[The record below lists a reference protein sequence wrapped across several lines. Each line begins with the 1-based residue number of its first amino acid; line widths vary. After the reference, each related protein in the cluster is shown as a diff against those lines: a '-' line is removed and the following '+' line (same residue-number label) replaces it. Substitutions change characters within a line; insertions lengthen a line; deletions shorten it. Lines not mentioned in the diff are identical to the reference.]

1 MARSFSATCGPD
13 GLLHHLADLRSAVP
27 SASGGVVFVSGQL
40 AQRASGV
47 AELVRST
54 WRGIPA
60 CVVPAA
66 GVLSERGEIEGDTG
80 ASGVLWSG
88 GQVTPF
94 ALPERAEE
102 PGRLLRDTLARTV
115 GRRSATA
122 ILFARPGAFAPE
134 RLEALASIAPSTCL
148 FGAGTASGSAIGVT
162 SQGELLEGAATGL
175 AITGLAPPLVD
186 ASPAARLLSGFHPI
200 EEVSGGVV
208 LRAGGR
214 PALDLLSAATA
225 ALGEPPSPQHLVL
238 AALADPPEPRG
249 DAAEPR
255 RDAAEPRGDAAEP
268 RGDAAEPA
276 APRGVRYVLRPVRG
290 VDPSRRG
297 LLLGD
302 DARPGARL
310 AFAVRDAAAAR
321 AGLEGI
327 ARQVSRSALGS
338 APRFALYLSCAGRG
352 QGLYGAPDVEA
363 RILRQRFA
371 DLPIA
376 GMHSS
381 FEIAP
386 WAPGQAR
393 LALYTGVLALF
404 RAPS

>member
-27 SASGGVVFVSGQL
+27 SASGGIVFVSGQL

-66 GVLSERGEIEGDTG
+66 GVLSERGELEGDTG

-88 GQVTPF
+88 GRVAPF
-94 ALPERAEE
+94 ALPERAED
-102 PGRLLRDTLARTV
+102 PSRALRETLARTI
-115 GRRSATA
+115 GPRSATA
-122 ILFARPGAFAPE
+122 ILFARPGALAAGA
-134 RLEALASIAPSTCL
+134 LEGLASCAPGACV
-148 FGAGTASGSAIGVT
+148 FGAGTASSSAIGVT
-162 SQGELLEGAATGL
+162 SQGELIEGPVTGL
-175 AITGLAPPLVD
+175 AITGFAPPIVD
-186 ASPAARLLSGFHPI
+186 ASPAARLLSDFHPV

-214 PALDLLSAATA
+214 SALELLSAATA
-225 ALGEPPSPQHLVL
+225 TLGEQASAQPLVL
-238 AALADPPEPRG
+238 AALADPAIDLRG
-249 DAAEPR
+249 DAAR
-255 RDAAEPRGDAAEP
+255 PRGDAAEP
-268 RGDAAEPA
+268 RGDAAEPV
-276 APRGVRYVLRPVRG
+276 APGSVRYVLRPIRG
-290 VDPSRRG
+290 IDPSRRG

-302 DARPGARL
+302 DARPGVRL

-327 ARQVSRSALGS
+327 ARHVSRSALGS

-386 WAPGQAR
+386 WAPGEAR

>member
-27 SASGGVVFVSGQL
+27 SASGGIVFVSGQL

-66 GVLSERGEIEGDTG
+66 GVLSERGELEGDTG

-88 GQVTPF
+88 GRVAPF
-94 ALPERAEE
+94 ALPERAED
-102 PGRLLRDTLARTV
+102 PSRALRETLARTI
-115 GRRSATA
+115 GPRSATA
-122 ILFARPGAFAPE
+122 ILFARPGALAAGA
-134 RLEALASIAPSTCL
+134 LEGLASCAPGACV
-148 FGAGTASGSAIGVT
+148 FGAGTASSSAIGVT
-162 SQGELLEGAATGL
+162 SQGELIEGPVTGL
-175 AITGLAPPLVD
+175 AITGFAPPIVD
-186 ASPAARLLSGFHPI
+186 ASPAARLLSSFHPV

-225 ALGEPPSPQHLVL
+225 TLGEQASAQPLVL
-238 AALADPPEPRG
+238 AALADPAV
-249 DAAEPR
+249 D
-255 RDAAEPRGDAAEP
+255 P

-276 APRGVRYVLRPVRG
+276 TLGSVGSVGSVGPVSPVRYVLRPIRG
-290 VDPSRRG
+290 IDPARRG

-327 ARQVSRSALGS
+327 ARHVSRSALGS

-352 QGLYGAPDVEA
+352 QDLYGAPDVEA

-386 WAPGQAR
+386 WAPGEAR

>member
-27 SASGGVVFVSGQL
+27 SASGGIVFVSGQL
-40 AQRASGV
+40 AQRASSV

-66 GVLSERGEIEGDTG
+66 GVLSERGELEGDTG

-88 GQVTPF
+88 GQVAPF
-94 ALPERAEE
+94 ALPERAED
-102 PGRLLRDTLARTV
+102 PSRALREALARTI
-115 GRRSATA
+115 GPRSATA
-122 ILFARPGAFAPE
+122 ILFARPGALAAGA
-134 RLEALASIAPSTCL
+134 LEGLASCAPGACV
-148 FGAGTASGSAIGVT
+148 FGAGTASSSAIGVT
-162 SQGELLEGAATGL
+162 SQGELIEGPVTGL
-175 AITGLAPPLVD
+175 AITGFAPPIVD
-186 ASPAARLLSGFHPI
+186 ASPAARLLSVFHPV

-214 PALDLLSAATA
+214 SALELLSAATA
-225 ALGEPPSPQHLVL
+225 TLGEQASAQPLVL
-238 AALADPPEPRG
+238 AALADPAEDPRG
-249 DAAEPR
+249 DASS
-255 RDAAEPRGDAAEP
+255 
-268 RGDAAEPA
+268 
-276 APRGVRYVLRPVRG
+276 VRYVLRPIRG
-290 VDPSRRG
+290 IDPSRRG
-297 LLLGD
+297 LLLGE
-302 DARPGARL
+302 DARPGTRL

-327 ARQVSRSALGS
+327 ARHVSRSALGS

-386 WAPGQAR
+386 WAPGEAR

>member
-13 GLLHHLADLRSAVP
+13 GLVHHLADLRSAVP

-40 AQRASGV
+40 AQRASSV
-47 AELVRST
+47 AELIRST
-54 WRGIPA
+54 WRGVPA

-88 GQVTPF
+88 GRVTPF
-94 ALPERAEE
+94 AVPERAED
-102 PGRLLRDTLARTV
+102 PGRLLREALARTV
-115 GRRSATA
+115 GSRAATA
-122 ILFARPGAFAPE
+122 IVFARPGASAPGM
-134 RLEALASIAPSTCL
+134 LEGLGAGAPGACL
-148 FGAGTASGSAIGVT
+148 FGAGTASGAAIGVT
-162 SQGELLEGAATGL
+162 SQGELLEGAVAGL

-186 ASPAARLLSGFHPI
+186 ASPAARLLSAFHPV

-214 PALDLLSAATA
+214 SALDLLSAATA
-225 ALGEPPSPQHLVL
+225 TLGEQASAQPLIL
-238 AALADPPEPRG
+238 AALAEPQRAAEAG
-249 DAAEPR
+249 AAGPRDDAAGEPGAVGSV
-255 RDAAEPRGDAAEP
+255 DSVGSV
-268 RGDAAEPA
+268 GS
-276 APRGVRYVLRPVRG
+276 VRYVLRPIRG
-290 VDPSRRG
+290 IDPSRRG

-302 DARPGARL
+302 EARPGVRI

-327 ARQVSRSALGS
+327 ARQVSRNALGS

-386 WAPGQAR
+386 WAPGEVR

>member
-13 GLLHHLADLRSAVP
+13 GLLQHLADLRSAVP
-27 SASGGVVFVSGQL
+27 SPSGGVVFASGQL
-40 AQRASGV
+40 AQRASGI
-47 AELVRST
+47 AELVRSA
-54 WRGIPA
+54 WRGVPA

-102 PGRLLRDTLARTV
+102 PSRLLREALARAV
-115 GRRSATA
+115 GQRSATA

-134 RLEALASIAPSTCL
+134 RLEALSLSAPNACL

-162 SQGELLEGAATGL
+162 SQGELIEGPATGL
-175 AITGLAPPLVD
+175 AITGFAPPLVA
-186 ASPAARLLSGFHPI
+186 ASPAARLISGFHRI
-200 EEVSGGVV
+200 DEASGGVV
-208 LRAGGR
+208 LRAGGQ

-225 ALGEPPSPQHLVL
+225 TLGEPPSAQQLIL
-238 AALADPPEPRG
+238 AALADPPGADRG
-249 DAAEPR
+249 DAEAEAL
-255 RDAAEPRGDAAEP
+255 DSE
-268 RGDAAEPA
+268 
-276 APRGVRYVLRPVRG
+276 RYVLRPVRG
-290 VDPSRRG
+290 IDPSRRG

-302 DARPGARL
+302 EARPGARL
-310 AFAVRDAAAAR
+310 AFAVRDAAAGR

-338 APRFALYLSCAGRG
+338 APRFALYLTCAGRG
-352 QGLYGAPDVEA
+352 QGLYGTPDVEP

-386 WAPGQAR
+386 WARGQAR

>member
-13 GLLHHLADLRSAVP
+13 GLHQHLADLRSAVP

-40 AQRASGV
+40 AQRASSV
-47 AELVRST
+47 AELVRTT
-54 WRGIPA
+54 WRGVPA

-66 GVLSERGEIEGDTG
+66 GVLSERGEIEGDTA

-88 GQVTPF
+88 GRVTPF
-94 ALPERAEE
+94 ALPERAAE
-102 PGRLLRDTLARTV
+102 PSRALREALVRTI
-115 GRRSATA
+115 GHRSATA

-134 RLEALASIAPSTCL
+134 ALEALASCAPNACL
-148 FGAGTASGSAIGVT
+148 FGAGTASGSAVGVT
-162 SQGELLEGAATGL
+162 AQGELLEGPTTGL
-175 AITGLAPPLVD
+175 AITGFAPPIVD
-186 ASPAARLLSGFHPI
+186 ASPAARLLSGFHAV
-200 EEVSGGVV
+200 EEASGGVV
-208 LRAGGR
+208 LRAGGQ

-225 ALGEPPSPQHLVL
+225 ALGEQASAQPRMFV
-238 AALADPPEPRG
+238 ALADPPEDPRG
-249 DAAEPR
+249 A
-255 RDAAEPRGDAAEP
+255 RGVDD
-268 RGDAAEPA
+268 GA
-276 APRGVRYVLRPVRG
+276 APRGEADDPAAPRYVLRPIRG
-290 VDPSRRG
+290 IDPSRRG
-297 LLLGD
+297 ILIGD

-327 ARQVSRSALGS
+327 ARQISRSALGS

-393 LALYTGVLALF
+393 LALNTGVLALF